1 MCAIWPRPLAR
12 AQGKN
17 IVPAFARV
25 GPIGGDAPGKQGRA
39 FAFSFHA
46 KPQPPV
52 SASSPETDLPSG
64 DPLSDTVDSVPD
76 PCAKPHSTDRR
87 KMPGLM
93 LGAMGVVFGDIGTS
107 PLYALRETVRYTEG
121 GLANHVAVMGSLSM
135 IFWALILVV
144 TVKYVLIIMRA
155 DNNGE
160 GGTLALA
167 ALAHRSTGMS
177 RRLKSTIGVGAI
189 VGLALFYGDGILTPA
204 ISVLSAVEGL
214 GVEAPHFA
222 PLVVPLTLAILIGL
236 FMIQSRGT
244 HKLGRLF
251 GPVMLLWFLA
261 LGVFGFLSL
270 IRNPVILTAV
280 NPWYALQMFIHAPW
294 VAFVS
299 LGAVVLAVTGCEAL
313 YADMGHFG
321 KRPIQYAWLFIA
333 LPALLL
339 NYFGQGAALLRN
351 PADAAYAFFSVIPQW
366 AHYPMVIMATLAA
379 IIASQA
385 VITGVFSM
393 TQQAVQLGQLPRMEI
408 RHTSATDYGQ
418 IYVPRMNVLL
428 ALGVVLIVLIFKN
441 SGALAAA
448 YGIAVTG
455 VMVIDTF
462 NASVVAGRQW
472 RWNATLVLLLFGAMG
487 ASDMIFFTSNAL
499 KIPEGGWLPLLIAFA
514 VFVGMDTW
522 RRGRRVHME
531 KVRSESLPLN
541 LFLER
546 ADKSTLRVAG
556 LGVFLSSRTDVVPG
570 ALLHNLKHNK
580 VLHERV
586 VIATVVVE
594 DTPMVAAAK
603 RIDVEKL
610 GKGFYAVRIHHGF
623 FETPDVP
630 RALEDARRFGLALDL
645 NTATFFIGRETL
657 VHAEHSELSR
667 WRNWLYRNIAGNA
680 LSPAR
685 FYHLPPNR
693 VVELGTQV
701 TI

>member
-1 MCAIWPRPLAR
+1 MISHHPEPLPEPLAEH
-12 AQGKN
+12 
-17 IVPAFARV
+17 
-25 GPIGGDAPGKQGRA
+25 
-39 FAFSFHA
+39 HA
-46 KPQPPV
+46 
-52 SASSPETDLPSG
+52 G
-64 DPLSDTVDSVPD
+64 DPLAAAPEVLDGDSARSPAD
-76 PCAKPHSTDRR
+76 DRR
-87 KMPGLM
+87 NLFGLM

-107 PLYALRETVRYTEG
+107 PLYALRATVLATEG
-121 GLANHVAVMGSLSM
+121 GLPNHIAVMGSLSM

-167 ALAHRSTGMS
+167 ALAHRSPGMT
-177 RRLKSTIGVGAI
+177 RTLKATIGIGAI
-189 VGLALFYGDGILTPA
+189 VGLALFFGDGMLTPA
-204 ISVLSAVEGL
+204 VTVLSAVEGL
-214 GVEAPHFA
+214 KVESPGFA
-222 PLVVPLTLAILIGL
+222 PLVVPLSLAILASL
-236 FMIQSRGT
+236 FAIQSRGT
-244 HKLGRLF
+244 HRIGRLF
-251 GPVMLLWFLA
+251 GPVMVLWFVALA
-261 LGVFGFLSL
+261 GFGLASL
-270 IRNPVILTAV
+270 LQTPGILAAF
-280 NPWYALQMFIHAPW
+280 NPWYAALMFLHAPW

-321 KRPIQYAWLFIA
+321 RKPIQYAWLLVA
-333 LPALLL
+333 LPALML
-339 NYFGQGAALLRN
+339 NYFGQGAALLRH
-351 PADAAYAFFSVIPQW
+351 PEQADIAFFSVIPHW
-366 AHYPMVIMATLAA
+366 AHMPMVILATLAA

-418 IYVPRMNVLL
+418 IFVPRMNAFL
-428 ALGVVLIVLIFKN
+428 AVGVVLIVLIFK
-441 SGALAAA
+441 SSIALTAA

-462 NASVVAGRQW
+462 NASLVAGKQW
-472 RWNATLVLLLFGAMG
+472 RWPTLLVVCLFGAMG
-487 ASDMIFFTSNAL
+487 ISDLLFFVANSL
-499 KIPEGGWLPLLIAFA
+499 KIPEGGWLPLFIAFC

-522 RRGRRVHME
+522 RRGRRVHLE
-531 KVRSESLPLN
+531 KVRSESLPLS

-546 ADKSTLRVAG
+546 ADKSTTRVAG
-556 LGVFLSSRTDVVPG
+556 LGVFLSSRTDIVPG

-586 VIATVVVE
+586 VIVHVMVE
-594 DTPMVAAAK
+594 DTPLVPPHE
-603 RIDVEKL
+603 RLEVEKL
-610 GKGFYAVRIHHGF
+610 GKGFYTVKVHHGF

-630 RALEDARRFGLALDL
+630 QALKEARRFGLALDVD
-645 NTATFFIGRETL
+645 TATFFIGRETL
-657 VHAEHSELSR
+657 VPAERSELGSL
-667 WRNWLYRNIAGNA
+667 RNRLYRAMASAA

-693 VVELGTQV
+693 VVELGTQI

>member
-1 MCAIWPRPLAR
+1 MQPLPGLQPDPLAGAMADSPAR
-12 AQGKN
+12 PAGELADPAKAQ
-17 IVPAFARV
+17 PAN
-25 GPIGGDAPGKQGRA
+25 
-39 FAFSFHA
+39 
-46 KPQPPV
+46 
-52 SASSPETDLPSG
+52 
-64 DPLSDTVDSVPD
+64 
-76 PCAKPHSTDRR
+76 DRR
-87 KMPGLM
+87 NLPGLM

-107 PLYALRETVRYTEG
+107 PLYALRQTVLSTEG
-121 GLANHVAVMGSLSM
+121 GLASHIAVMGSLSM

-167 ALAHRSTGMS
+167 ALAHRSPGLS
-177 RRLKSTIGVGAI
+177 RKVKTSIGIGAI
-189 VGLALFYGDGILTPA
+189 VGLALFFGDGMLTPA
-204 ISVLSAVEGL
+204 ITVLSAVEGL
-214 GVEAPHFA
+214 SVETPRFA
-222 PLVVPLTLAILIGL
+222 PLVVPLALAIMVVL
-236 FMIQSRGT
+236 FAIQSRGT
-244 HKLGRLF
+244 HKIGRLF
-251 GPVMLLWFLA
+251 GPVMLLWFLV
-261 LGVFGFLSL
+261 LGGFGLVSL
-270 IRNPVILTAV
+270 IATPAILGAV
-280 NPWYALQMFIHAPW
+280 NPFYALQMFLKAPW

-321 KRPIQYAWLFIA
+321 KRPIQYAWLFVA
-333 LPALLL
+333 LPALML
-339 NYFGQGAALLRN
+339 NYFGQGAALLRR
-351 PADAAYAFFSVIPQW
+351 PADAGIAFFSVIPHW
-366 AHYPMVIMATLAA
+366 AHMPMVLLATLAA

-418 IYVPRMNVLL
+418 IYVPRMNAFL
-428 ALGVVLIVLIFKN
+428 AVGVVLIVLIFKS

-455 VMVIDTF
+455 VMVIDTL
-462 NASVVAGRQW
+462 NASIVAGKQW
-472 RWNATLVLLLFGAMG
+472 RWNAGLVICLFGAMG
-487 ASDMIFFTSNAL
+487 VSDLLFFTANSL
-499 KIPEGGWLPLLIAFA
+499 KIPEGGWLPLFIAGA
-514 VFVGMDTW
+514 VFIGMDTW

-531 KVRSESLPLN
+531 KLRSESLPLK

-546 ADKSTLRVAG
+546 ADKSAQRVAG

-594 DTPMVAAAK
+594 DTPLVPPQK
-603 RIDVEKL
+603 RIEVEKL
-610 GKGFYAVRIHHGF
+610 GKGFYGVRIHHGF

-630 RALEDARRFGLALDL
+630 QAMEDARRFGLALDVA
-645 NTATFFIGRETL
+645 TATFFIGRETL
-657 VHAEHSELSR
+657 VPAEHSELSR
-667 WRNWLYRNIAGNA
+667 WRNWLYRVMATSA

-693 VVELGTQV
+693 VVELGTQI

>member
-1 MCAIWPRPLAR
+1 
-12 AQGKN
+12 
-17 IVPAFARV
+17 
-25 GPIGGDAPGKQGRA
+25 
-39 FAFSFHA
+39 
-46 KPQPPV
+46 
-52 SASSPETDLPSG
+52 
-64 DPLSDTVDSVPD
+64 
-76 PCAKPHSTDRR
+76 
-87 KMPGLM
+87 M

-107 PLYALRETVRYTEG
+107 PLYALRQTVLATEG
-121 GLANHVAVMGSLSM
+121 GLANHIAVMGSLSM

-167 ALAHRSTGMS
+167 ALAHRSQGLT
-177 RRLKSTIGVGAI
+177 RRVKATIGIGAI
-189 VGLALFYGDGILTPA
+189 IGLALFFGDGMLTPA
-204 ISVLSAVEGL
+204 ITVLSAVEGL
-214 GVEAPHFA
+214 TVETPRFAPMVV
-222 PLVVPLTLAILIGL
+222 PLVVAILIGL
-236 FMIQSRGT
+236 FLMQSRGT

-251 GPVMLLWFLA
+251 GPVMLLWFFV
-261 LGVFGFLSL
+261 LGAFGFFSL
-270 IRNPVILTAV
+270 VRTPAILAAV
-280 NPWYALQMFIHAPW
+280 NPYYALEMFLNAPW

-321 KRPIQYAWLFIA
+321 KRPIQYAWLFVA
-333 LPALLL
+333 LPALML

-351 PADAAYAFFSVIPQW
+351 PGEASIAFFSVIPHW
-366 AHYPMVIMATLAA
+366 AHLPMVLLATLAA
-379 IIASQA
+379 IIASQS

-418 IYVPRMNVLL
+418 IYVPRMNAFL
-428 ALGVVLIVLIFKN
+428 AVGVVLIVLIFRS

-462 NASVVAGRQW
+462 NASIVAGKQW
-472 RWNATLVLLLFGAMG
+472 RWNPAVVIGLFGAIG
-487 ASDMIFFTSNAL
+487 ISDLLFFSANSL
-499 KIPEGGWLPLLIAFA
+499 KIPEGGWLPLLIAFG
-514 VFVGMDTW
+514 VFIGMDTW

-546 ADKSTLRVAG
+546 ADKSAQRVAG

-586 VIATVVVE
+586 VIATVSVE
-594 DTPMVAAAK
+594 DTPLVAAGK
-603 RIDVEKL
+603 RIEVEKL

-630 RALEDARRFGLALDL
+630 QAMEDARRFGLALDVT
-645 NTATFFIGRETL
+645 TATFFIGRETL
-657 VHAEHSELSR
+657 VPAEHSELSR
-667 WRNWLYRNIAGNA
+667 WRNWLYRTLAGNA

-693 VVELGTQV
+693 VVELGTQ
-701 TI
+701 IAI

>member
-1 MCAIWPRPLAR
+1 VTIPTPEPLGPISDPLAGVPPLEPTSR
-12 AQGKN
+12 A
-17 IVPAFARV
+17 A
-25 GPIGGDAPGKQGRA
+25 
-39 FAFSFHA
+39 
-46 KPQPPV
+46 
-52 SASSPETDLPSG
+52 ETEPHCKRSM
-64 DPLSDTVDSVPD
+64 PL
-76 PCAKPHSTDRR
+76 
-87 KMPGLM
+87 LM

-107 PLYALRETVRYTEG
+107 PLYALRATVLATEG
-121 GLANHVAVMGSLSM
+121 GLPNHIAVMGSLSM

-144 TVKYVLIIMRA
+144 TIKYVLIIMRA
-155 DNNGE
+155 DNDGE

-167 ALAHRSTGMS
+167 ALAHRSSGLS
-177 RRLKSTIGVGAI
+177 RRTKSLIGIGAI
-189 VGLALFYGDGILTPA
+189 VGLALFFGDGMLTPA
-204 ISVLSAVEGL
+204 ITVLSAVEGL
-214 GVEAPHFA
+214 KVESSAFA
-222 PLVVPLTLAILIGL
+222 PLILPLALAILVSL
-236 FMIQSRGT
+236 FAIQSSGT
-244 HKLGRLF
+244 HKIGRLF
-251 GPVMLLWFLA
+251 GPVMVLWFLA
-261 LGVFGFLSL
+261 LGGFGLSSL
-270 IRNPVILTAV
+270 MQTPGILLAANPM
-280 NPWYALQMFIHAPW
+280 YALNMFLHAPL

-321 KRPIQYAWLFIA
+321 RKPIQYAWFLLA

-339 NYFGQGAALLRN
+339 NYFGQGAALLRDPN
-351 PADAAYAFFSVIPQW
+351 AAAIAFFSVIPHW
-366 AHYPMVIMATLAA
+366 AHWGMVLLATLAA
-379 IIASQA
+379 SIASQA

-418 IYVPRMNVLL
+418 IYVPRINTFL
-428 ALGVVLIVLIFKN
+428 AVGVVLIVLIFKT
-441 SGALAAA
+441 SDSLAAA

-462 NASVVAGRQW
+462 NAGIVAERQW
-472 RWNATLVLLLFGAMG
+472 RWPALLTIALFGAMG
-487 ASDMIFFTSNAL
+487 ASDLIFFTSNAL
-499 KIPEGGWLPLLIAFA
+499 KIPEGGWLPLLIATA
-514 VFVGMDTW
+514 VFLVMDTW
-522 RRGRRVHME
+522 RRGRRVHLE

-546 ADKSTLRVAG
+546 ADKNTTRVAG

-594 DTPMVAAAK
+594 DTPLVK
-603 RIDVEKL
+603 PERRIEVEKL
-610 GKGFYAVRIHHGF
+610 GKGFYTVKVHHGF

-630 RALEDARRFGLALDL
+630 QAMEDARRFGLALDVP
-645 NTATFFIGRETL
+645 TATFFIGRETL
-657 VHAEHSELSR
+657 VPAEHSDLSR
-667 WRNWLYRNIAGNA
+667 WRNWLYRQLAGNA

>member
-1 MCAIWPRPLAR
+1 MPQPEPGLTSQPHQESQSDPLAG
-12 AQGKN
+12 AVQPFSDGEQKAAN
-17 IVPAFARV
+17 
-25 GPIGGDAPGKQGRA
+25 DGR
-39 FAFSFHA
+39 H
-46 KPQPPV
+46 
-52 SASSPETDLPSG
+52 
-64 DPLSDTVDSVPD
+64 LS
-76 PCAKPHSTDRR
+76 
-87 KMPGLM
+87 GLM
-93 LGAMGVVFGDIGTS
+93 LGALGVVFGDIGTS
-107 PLYALRETVRYTEG
+107 PLYALRQTVLATEG

-167 ALAHRSTGMS
+167 ALAHRSPGMT
-177 RRLKSTIGVGAI
+177 RRIKATIGVGAI
-189 VGLALFYGDGILTPA
+189 VGLALFFGDGMLTPA
-204 ISVLSAVEGL
+204 ITVLSAVEGL
-214 GVEAPHFA
+214 TVEAPHFQA
-222 PLVVPLTLAILIGL
+222 LVLPLALAILIGL
-236 FMIQSRGT
+236 FLIQSHGT
-244 HKLGRLF
+244 HRIGRLF
-251 GPVMLLWFLA
+251 GPVMLLWFLV
-261 LGVFGFLSL
+261 LGGFGLASL
-270 IRNPVILTAV
+270 LDTPSILAAV
-280 NPWYALQMFIHAPW
+280 NPLYALEMFLDAPW

-321 KRPIQYAWLFIA
+321 KKPIQYAWLFIA
-333 LPALLL
+333 LPTLML
-339 NYFGQGAALLRN
+339 NYFGQGAALLRH
-351 PADAAYAFFSVIPQW
+351 PDQADIAFFSVIPHW
-366 AHYPMVIMATLAA
+366 AHMPMVVLATLAA

-418 IYVPRMNVLL
+418 IYVPRMNAFL
-428 ALGVVLIVLIFKN
+428 AVGVVLIVLIFKN

-462 NASVVAGRQW
+462 NASIVARKQW
-472 RWNATLVLLLFGAMG
+472 HWALVLVVCLFGAMG
-487 ASDMIFFTSNAL
+487 ISDLIFFIANSL
-499 KIPEGGWLPLLIAFA
+499 KIPEGGWLPLFIAAA
-514 VFVGMDTW
+514 VFIGMDTW

-531 KVRSESLPLN
+531 KVRSESLPLP

-546 ADKSTLRVAG
+546 ADKSTTRVAG
-556 LGVFLSSRTDVVPG
+556 LGVFLSSRTDIVPG

-586 VIATVVVE
+586 VIVNVTVD
-594 DTPMVAAAK
+594 DTPLVADAQ
-603 RIDVEKL
+603 RLDVEKL
-610 GKGFYAVRIHHGF
+610 GKGFYTVRIHHGF

-630 RALEDARRFGLALDL
+630 QALRDARRFGLALDVD
-645 NTATFFIGRETL
+645 TATFFIGRETL
-657 VHAEHSELSR
+657 VPAERSELGTL
-667 WRNWLYRNIAGNA
+667 RNRLYRAMASNA

-693 VVELGTQV
+693 VVELGTQ
-701 TI
+701 IAI